1 MSLSPCG
8 ASAAL
13 DEAKAGI
20 DALKAKISG
29 GLESIGDLG
38 AMADTIKAKLQE
50 VNVPKT
56 PSFNLHEDLA
66 SLSGLSSDEYT
77 KKVAQIKAQFSSAMP
92 NLDEVIAKIPKPLG
106 LTTAGGKD
114 LFAQLN
120 DALGNVGAAFQNVQ
134 KQISAISVDSV
145 VANLCGET
153 KVDPGTGK
161 EVAVVP
167 NLEVEAVIEQTPV
180 LTSTGAPVMVP
191 VLDDTGTVV
200 TISKIETVVTPT
212 SVPVLDNTGTVVTI
226 SKTVTEVAP
235 VLNPVT
241 QKIENVTTTKVIQ
254 VPKTVIEN
262 VTTTKVIQ
270 VPKMEPKLVDVI
282 DSTGNKKAKIDP
294 ATGAVVTKPAA
305 VKPPPTKTPATNPVT
320 ETKASPA
327 PAGGF
332 TFAFTKEKLVAACGK
347 DAAQYYDAFVKH
359 LPEFGITT
367 PERCAAF
374 LGTIK
379 AETDFK
385 KFTENLNYNAYNLY
399 LHKDVITI
407 KDPKTGKPRVIKG
420 VEVNPGHKRFPTLQD
435 AERAVKNGIQY
446 IANLIYGGRMGNGDV
461 ASGDGYKFRGRG
473 MFQLTGKDQY
483 KLASIQLKKPEI
495 LTNPDSVLTNPELCV
510 LTATNYFAK
519 KHVGAHADK
528 TDWKEV
534 RRKVNGGLVGYDHM
548 REATEKAYKIFK
560 A

>member
-50 VNVPKT
+50 VNVPKI

-66 SLSGLSSDEYT
+66 SLPGLSPDEYT
-77 KKVAQIKAQFSSAMP
+77 KKVAQIKAQFGSTMP
-92 NLDEVIAKIPKPLG
+92 NLDEVISKIPKPLG
-106 LTTAGGKD
+106 LTATGEKD

-153 KVDPGTGK
+153 KIDPGTGK

-180 LTSTGAPVMVP
+180 LTSTGAPVLIP
-191 VLDDTGTVV
+191 VLSNTGTVV
-200 TISKIETVVTPT
+200 TISKIETVVTQ
-212 SVPVLDNTGTVVTI
+212 VV
-226 SKTVTEVAP
+226 
-235 VLNPVT
+235 NPVT
-241 QKIENVTTTKVIQ
+241 KEIENVTTTKVIQ
-254 VPKTVIEN
+254 VPKL
-262 VTTTKVIQ
+262 
-270 VPKMEPKLVDVI
+270 EPKLVDVI
-282 DSTGNKKAKIDP
+282 DSTGNKKAKVDP
-294 ATGAVVTKPAA
+294 VTGAVVTKPAA
-305 VKPPPTKTPATNPVT
+305 VKPPPAKTPATNPVV

-359 LPEFGITT
+359 LPEYSITT

-379 AETDFK
+379 VETSGFK
-385 KFTENLNYNAYNLY
+385 TFTENLNYNAYNLY

-407 KDPKTGKPRVIKG
+407 QDPKTGKPKVIKG
-420 VEVNPGHKRFPTLQD
+420 VSVNPGHIRFPTLQD
-435 AERAVKNGIQY
+435 AETAVKNGIQY
-446 IANLIYGGRMGNGDV
+446 IANIIYGGRMGNGDV

-483 KLASIQLKKPEI
+483 KLASVQLNRPEI
-495 LTNPDSVLTNPELCV
+495 LTNPDSVLTDPELCV
-510 LTATNYFAK
+510 LTATNFFAK
-519 KHVGAHADK
+519 KNVGAYADK
-528 TDWKEV
+528 LDWKEV
-534 RRKVNGGLVGYDHM
+534 RMKVNGGLNGYEDM
-548 REATEKAYKIFK
+548 RDATEKALNIFT

>member
-8 ASAAL
+8 SSAAL

-38 AMADTIKAKLQE
+38 AIADTIKAKLQE

-77 KKVAQIKAQFSSAMP
+77 KKVAQIKAQFGSAMP

-106 LTTAGGKD
+106 LTATGGKD

-191 VLDDTGTVV
+191 VKDDTGTVV

-226 SKTVTEVAP
+226 SKTVTVVTP

-241 QKIENVTTTKVIQ
+241 QKTENVTTTKVIQ

-282 DSTGNKKAKIDP
+282 DSTGNKKAKVDP
-294 ATGAVVTKPAA
+294 VTGAVVTKPAA
-305 VKPPPTKTPATNPVT
+305 VKPPPAKTPATNPVT

-347 DAAQYYDAFVKH
+347 ASAQYYDAFVKH
-359 LPEFGITT
+359 LPKYGITT

-379 AETDFK
+379 AETDFVN
-385 KFTENLNYNAYNLY
+385 FTENLNYSAYQLY
-399 LHKDVITI
+399 LHKDAITI
-407 KDPKTGKPRVIKG
+407 KDPKTGKAKKVSG
-420 VEVNPGHKRFPTLQD
+420 VSVNPGHKRFPTLQD
-435 AERAVKNGIQY
+435 AETAVKKGLQY
-446 IANLIYGGRMGNGDV
+446 IANIIYGGRMGNGDV

-510 LTATNYFAK
+510 LTATNFFAK
-519 KHVGAHADK
+519 KNVGAYADK
-528 TDWKEV
+528 ADWKEV
-534 RRKVNGGLVGYDHM
+534 RLKVNGGLNGYAHM

>member
-50 VNVPKT
+50 VNVPKI

-66 SLSGLSSDEYT
+66 SLPGLSPDEYT
-77 KKVAQIKAQFSSAMP
+77 KKVAQIKAQFGSAMP
-92 NLDEVIAKIPKPLG
+92 NLDEVISKIPKPLG
-106 LTTAGGKD
+106 LTAAGGKD

-153 KVDPGTGK
+153 KIDPGTGK

-180 LTSTGAPVMVP
+180 LTSTGAPVLIP
-191 VLDDTGTVV
+191 VLDNTGTVV
-200 TISKIETVVTPT
+200 TISKIETVVTQ
-212 SVPVLDNTGTVVTI
+212 VT
-226 SKTVTEVAP
+226 
-235 VLNPVT
+235 NPIT
-241 QKIENVTTTKVIQ
+241 KKIENVTTTKVIQ
-254 VPKTVIEN
+254 VPKL
-262 VTTTKVIQ
+262 
-270 VPKMEPKLVDVI
+270 EPKLVDVI
-282 DSTGNKKAKIDP
+282 DSTGNKKAKVDP
-294 ATGAVVTKPAA
+294 VTGAVVTKPAA
-305 VKPPPTKTPATNPVT
+305 VKPPPTKTPATNPVV

-374 LGTIK
+374 LGTVK

-385 KFTENLNYNAYNLY
+385 NFTENLNYNAYQLY
-399 LHKDVITI
+399 LHKDKLTI
-407 KDPKTGKPRVIKG
+407 KDPKTGKDKTVSGIS
-420 VEVNPGHKRFPTLQD
+420 VNPGNKRFPTLED
-435 AERAVKNGIQY
+435 AQAAVKSGLQA
-446 IANLIYGGRMGNGDV
+446 IANIIYGGRMGNGDV
-461 ASGDGYKFRGRG
+461 ASGDGYTFRGRG
-473 MFQLTGKDQY
+473 MFQLTGRDQY
-483 KLASIQLKKPEI
+483 KLASVQLKTPEI
-495 LTNPDSVLTNPELCV
+495 LSNPDSVLTNPELCV
-510 LTATNYFAK
+510 LTAANFFAK
-519 KHVGAHADK
+519 KNCGAYADK
-528 TDWKEV
+528 ADWENV
-534 RRKVNGGLVGYDHM
+534 RIKVNGGLNGYAHM
-548 REATEKAYKIFK
+548 KEATEKAYKIFK